1 MTTETPRWL
10 TSSYSG
16 NGGQCVEVA
25 TNLATTHGTVP
36 IRDSK
41 NQTGPTLN
49 LPAPAFTTFMASVKA
64 GDFGG
69 TQ

>member
-10 TSSYSG
+10 KSSYSG

-25 TNLATTHGTVP
+25 TNLATVP

-41 NQTGPTLN
+41 NPTGPVLN
-49 LPAPAFTTFMASVKA
+49 LPATAFITFITGVKT
-64 GDFGG
+64 GELG
-69 TQ
+69 TA